1 MRCFLA
7 IFAALSAIVAAA
19 QPAAVSV
26 LADTAKAYDEETLR
40 SLHSK
45 TGRHVGIISHVEEL
59 QERIPVQ
66 IQVIQ
71 EGNTSSSK
79 IRIVPEYPL

>member
-1 MRCFLA
+1 MRCILA

-19 QPAAVSV
+19 QPAAVSA
-26 LADTAKAYDEETLR
+26 LADTAKAYDEAKRLSAE
-40 SLHSK
+40 
-45 TGRHVGIISHVEEL
+45 GGISHVEEL

>member
-26 LADTAKAYDEETLR
+26 LADTAKAYDEAKRLSAKGALAT
-40 SLHSK
+40 
-45 TGRHVGIISHVEEL
+45 
-59 QERIPVQ
+59 
-66 IQVIQ
+66 
-71 EGNTSSSK
+71 
-79 IRIVPEYPL
+79 